1 MAQARK
7 PVVPGWFDQDAAGF
21 RLLGTRCRACGAVF
35 FPREDA
41 FCRNPAC
48 GSDELVEVPLSRRGT
63 VWSYTDARYRPPSP
77 YVSDPE
83 AEWRPYALVA
93 VELAEERM
101 VVLGQAAPGVS
112 AADLSVGTEVELVP
126 GTVAGDEGD
135 EGDVRTTWH
144 WRPCGPGQGAVTEGA
159 EAVTGPAGVVADA
172 ARIVADAEGV
182 VAAGAVADAEE
193 AASAGPRAET
203 ASLYPPTPRR
213 GVGGGEKTKGAGGR
227 RVGGRPGSPE
237 TTSPGHRGMAQD
249 LAVSGDL
256 AVAGDLATPGDIAV
270 LGAGMHPWGK
280 WGRSFVEYGTKAARE
295 ALADAGLDWQAVQSV
310 VGADTVRGG
319 YPGYVAGATF
329 ARALGWQ
336 GARVTSVYAACASGA
351 QAVNTARAQILSG
364 MAEVALVV
372 GADAAP
378 KGFFA
383 PAGGERPDDP
393 DWLRFRVLGATNP
406 AYFGLY
412 ARRRMARYGETTE
425 DFARVKVKNSAAG
438 AANPY
443 ARYRKQVTVQEVVAS
458 AVVAD
463 PLRLLD
469 ICATS
474 DGAAALV
481 LTSMDFARRQ
491 GVTDPVRIRAVST
504 ATPRYP
510 RTVLDLPDIA
520 TDSAA
525 AVPEPETG
533 FRASIAHSAYE
544 EAGIGPEDLSLA
556 EVYDLSTALELEW
569 YEDLGLCG
577 AGEGAKLLRDGATAL
592 GGQLPV
598 NASGGLASFGE
609 AVPAQAIAQVCELTW
624 QLRGQ
629 AGARQVPG
637 ARVGMTANQGLF
649 GHGSAVVVVR

>member
-1 MAQARK
+1 MARTRK
-7 PVVPGWFDQDAAGF
+7 PVVPGWFEQDAADF
-21 RLLGTRCRACGAVF
+21 RLLGTRCRDCGAVF
-35 FPREDA
+35 FPREDT

-48 GSDELVEVPLSRRGT
+48 GGGELAEVPLSRRGT
-63 VWSYTDARYRPPSP
+63 VWSYTDARYRPPAP
-77 YVSDPE
+77 YVSDPDAVWE
-83 AEWRPYALVA
+83 PYLLIA

-101 VVLGQAAPGVS
+101 VVLGQAAPGVR
-112 AADLSVGTEVELVP
+112 AADLTVGTEVELVP
-126 GTVAGDEGD
+126 GVLHEDE
-135 EGDVRTTWH
+135 EHTWTTWQ
-144 WRPCGPGQGAVTEGA
+144 WRLAGGGSGDGAISATRRPGTPGVVPTARRPVPAAPGAVT
-159 EAVTGPAGVVADA
+159 ADA
-172 ARIVADAEGV
+172 V
-182 VAAGAVADAEE
+182 
-193 AASAGPRAET
+193 T
-203 ASLYPPTPRR
+203 ASLHPPTPRR
-213 GVGGGEKTKGAGGR
+213 GVGGGEKNGAVGGR
-227 RVGGRPGSPE
+227 RVDRRPQAHPAPGP
-237 TTSPGHRGMAQD
+237 TSGCSA
-249 LAVSGDL
+249 SGD
-256 AVAGDLATPGDIAV
+256 VAV

-280 WGRSFVEYGTKAARE
+280 WGRSFVEYGTKAARD
-295 ALADAGLDWQAVQSV
+295 ALADAGLDWRAVQSV

-329 ARALGWQ
+329 AKALGWQ

-351 QAVNTARAQILSG
+351 QAINTARAQILSG
-364 MAEVALVV
+364 MADVAMVV

-378 KGFFA
+378 KGFFT

-412 ARRRMARYGETTE
+412 ARRRMALYGDTTD
-425 DFARVKVKNSAAG
+425 DFAQVKVKNSAAG

-443 ARYRKQVTVQEVVAS
+443 ARYRKAVTAQEVAAS

-481 LTSMDFARRQ
+481 LTSMEFARRH

-504 ATPRYP
+504 ATPHYP

-533 FRASIAHSAYE
+533 FRASIARTAYE

-592 GGQLPV
+592 GGRLPV

-629 AGARQVPG
+629 AGARQVPE
-637 ARVGMTANQGLF
+637 ARAGVTANQGLF
-649 GHGSAVVVVR
+649 GHGSAVVAVR